1 LSVVATFAAVL
12 MRLLK
17 SDQRGAAMIR
27 VRRIEITKE
36 QFRTLP
42 KDERALLLLMGHA
55 MNQIAVLTKLVIF
68 STNKDP
74 ADPIEGRVSAAQSQ
88 VILRILTGTVAETW
102 EFLRKPANQKII
114 GSYLHLLDKDGT
126 ASREELN
133 KYFGGSHLLH
143 DLRNKFSY
151 HFPSPDEIE
160 RGFEAV
166 PDDDNLPWEWYISDT
181 NTNSFYFSSEM
192 AMGFGAISQGQ
203 VQGESLIAAARK
215 LTGEPVRVA
224 NRMQYYL
231 MPLMR
236 VILLKHFGPSILE
249 DKPGTTITDA
259 PPLYEFWI
267 PFFAESLVQ
276 D

>member
-1 LSVVATFAAVL
+1 
-12 MRLLK
+12 
-17 SDQRGAAMIR
+17 MIR

-36 QFRTLP
+36 QFRRLP

-55 MNQIAVLTKLVIF
+55 MNQIAVLMKLVIL

-126 ASREELN
+126 AAREELN
-133 KYFGGSHLLH
+133 TYFGGSNLLH
-143 DLRNKFSY
+143 NMRNKFAY
-151 HFPSPDEIE
+151 HFPNPDEIE
-160 RGFEAV
+160 QGFEAV

-181 NTNSFYFSSEM
+181 NTNSFYFSCEM
-192 AMGFGAISQGQ
+192 AVGFGAISQ
-203 VQGESLIAAARK
+203 VQGETSLMDASRK
-215 LTGEPVRVA
+215 LTREPVRVA
-224 NRMQYYL
+224 NRMQYYV

-236 VILLKHFGPSILE
+236 AILLKHFGPSILE

-267 PFFAESLVQ
+267 PFFTESPIQ